1 MKLLV
6 AFDGSDDGFDGL
18 RMAAGMLS
26 GLGKHHEIAL
36 VIVGWPPR
44 HAPIWDRALER
55 NFLVD
60 DLHRAMAEVAAGEFA
75 RLRALFEPLGS
86 ILPEYAEGNV
96 VAEIVELAAL
106 LEPDLVIA
114 GITRG
119 RNAMHA
125 NAAMLAIVDRI
136 RIPVFVAFGSR
147 DEE

>member
-1 MKLLV
+1 MKVLV

-26 GLGKHHEIAL
+26 GLGTDHKIAL

-55 NFLVD
+55 NFLVN
-60 DLHRAMAEVAAGEFA
+60 DLHRAMAEVAAAEFV

-86 ILPEYAEGNV
+86 ILPEYAEGDV
-96 VAEIVELAAL
+96 VAEVVELAAL

-119 RNAMHA
+119 RNATHA
-125 NAAMLAIVDRI
+125 NAAALAIVH
-136 RIPVFVAFGSR
+136 RIPTPVFIAFGSG
-147 DEE
+147 DEL

>member
-6 AFDGSDDGFDGL
+6 AFDGSDDGFEGL
-18 RMAAGMLS
+18 RMAAGMLG
-26 GLGKHHEIAL
+26 GLGRNHEIAL

-55 NFLVD
+55 SFFVD
-60 DLHRAMAEVAAGEFA
+60 DLHRAMAEVATAEFM

-96 VAEIVELAAL
+96 VAEVVELAAL

-119 RNAMHA
+119 RNAKHA
-125 NAAMLAIVDRI
+125 NASTLAIVDRI
-136 RIPVFVAFGSR
+136 PIPVLIAFGSR
-147 DEE
+147 DAG